1 MEKNNSGL
9 GPARRFGD
17 FDKEEMSDHLKLTI
31 LSTLMGLTL
40 FSNICSILA
49 LIGRKSSSGG
59 NLTRMYFF
67 LLHLFIADII
77 VAFSSLLPEI
87 IILSVT
93 GGKHFIGGNWF
104 CKLIKYIQMF
114 GPYLW

>member
-1 MEKNNSGL
+1 
-9 GPARRFGD
+9 
-17 FDKEEMSDHLKLTI
+17 
-31 LSTLMGLTL
+31 
-40 FSNICSILA
+40 
-49 LIGRKSSSGG
+49 
-59 NLTRMYFF
+59 MYFF

-93 GGKHFIGGNWF
+93 GKHFAGGNWF

-114 GPYLW
+114 GPYLWYVSITIQFPTPIITS

>member
-1 MEKNNSGL
+1 MYYQNINKNITE
-9 GPARRFGD
+9 A
-17 FDKEEMSDHLKLTI
+17 EMSDHLKLTI

-49 LIGRKSSSGG
+49 LIRRKSSSGG

-93 GGKHFIGGNWF
+93 GKHFTGGNWF